1 MGWSLPAQVGASRAP
16 LEAFENR
23 EAAYQFRDPMD
34 MSYICHM
41 MSIIVSTSFIV
52 QLEDVF
58 HVITSRELVWNMEG
72 KCLSAHTQQSQ
83 CHTSKQEVLNFQ
95 ALRSDFV
102 VLRAVFTMINENAL
116 WRISTPSCLHLKSP
130 SDQIRHTPALQAFCA
145 ALSKAW
151 DSGGTYQQH
160 PATTKQTKPFE
171 VPRWSQVIPGDPRWL
186 LGWPTILRY
195 FGSKVKMVKSQFT
208 NLFGVETPWMC
219 SFAENGENGEKEA
232 QDSSPWSLP
241 HREVLNRLSIL
252 PSMLVH
258 GLMQPRSSRTWGLW
272 CHVWWRTGGGLETL
286 ETSWWILS

>member
-1 MGWSLPAQVGASRAP
+1 MSFSTYTAKSVPHEQTRSFEFPSTAVGFCGLESSFHHDQWECLVKDFHAKLFASQEP
-16 LEAFENR
+16 IWP
-23 EAAYQFRDPMD
+23 DPP
-34 MSYICHM
+34 H
-41 MSIIVSTSFIV
+41 
-52 QLEDVF
+52 
-58 HVITSRELVWNMEG
+58 
-72 KCLSAHTQQSQ
+72 
-83 CHTSKQEVLNFQ
+83 
-95 ALRSDFV
+95 
-102 VLRAVFTMINENAL
+102 
-116 WRISTPSCLHLKSP
+116 
-130 SDQIRHTPALQAFCA
+130 PALQAFCA

>member
-171 VPRWSQVIPGDPRWL
+171 VPRWSQVIPGDPRWSQVA
-186 LGWPTILRY
+186 LGMAHHFEIFWLEGQNGQIAIHKSFWSRDSMDVQFCRERRERRKRSTRLFSLIL
-195 FGSKVKMVKSQFT
+195 
-208 NLFGVETPWMC
+208 
-219 SFAENGENGEKEA
+219 
-232 QDSSPWSLP
+232 
-241 HREVLNRLSIL
+241 
-252 PSMLVH
+252 
-258 GLMQPRSSRTWGLW
+258 
-272 CHVWWRTGGGLETL
+272 
-286 ETSWWILS
+286 TS

>member
-58 HVITSRELVWNMEG
+58 HVITSREWVRNMEG
-72 KCLSAHTQQSQ
+72 RCLSAHTEQSQ

-171 VPRWSQVIPGDPRWL
+171 VPRWSQVIPGGSWDGPPFWDIWL
-186 LGWPTILRY
+186 EGQNGQIAIRKSFWSRDSMDVQFCRERRKRSTRLFSLIL
-195 FGSKVKMVKSQFT
+195 
-208 NLFGVETPWMC
+208 
-219 SFAENGENGEKEA
+219 
-232 QDSSPWSLP
+232 
-241 HREVLNRLSIL
+241 
-252 PSMLVH
+252 
-258 GLMQPRSSRTWGLW
+258 
-272 CHVWWRTGGGLETL
+272 
-286 ETSWWILS
+286 TS